1 MVAQPSTLTHEVSD
15 VYGRHYRI
23 GESAEELTG
32 HSRRSLV
39 WAAWVC
45 MVAISPLQYAFGA
58 AALGLQP
65 VHGQVL
71 TFWLFAGFVACQAGA
86 AAPVAWLH
94 RSSKVSPVQLTV
106 CGGLMAA
113 LGMLSLGHVDG
124 FAGALLGYG
133 VVGGVGAGIVYSTC
147 LTTAAKWYPD
157 RRTATIGFVTGGFA
171 CGAVPAIAALLVLGY
186 DGQPAVFT
194 AAAVV
199 AVVVVLTAGRML
211 QDPPAHWWP
220 ADIDAQAWAVDHK
233 LNRSLPNNMPA
244 VRHYTPGE
252 ALRTG
257 VLPLIWLL
265 LASITAVSLFGIAFV
280 AGFAV
285 SEGMGAVVAGLA
297 TAVLAAV
304 NGVVRAAAGRLSD
317 RFGRRSVLTWVLALE
332 GMAQFG
338 LVLSG
343 RSGSAW
349 VFVGCAAL
357 VGLGGG
363 AFYAIFA
370 NVVLEY
376 FGDRSLLQNQAV
388 VYSAKAAGGVLGI
401 GLAAVLVAG
410 VGYEPVFSAA
420 GLLGLGAA
428 MMVRLLRQ
436 PGRPALPAG
445 NRLGTPAVP
454 DQARR

>member
-1 MVAQPSTLTHEVSD
+1 MVAQPSTVTREVSD

-32 HSRRSLV
+32 HSRRSLM
-39 WAAWVC
+39 WAAWAC

-58 AALGLQP
+58 AALGLQT
-65 VHGQVL
+65 VHGPVQ
-71 TFWLFAGFVACQAGA
+71 TFWLLAAFVACQAGV

-94 RSSKVSPVQLTV
+94 RSAIASPVHLTV
-106 CGGLMAA
+106 AGGLLSAA
-113 LGMLSLGHVDG
+113 GMLSLAHADG
-124 FAGALLGYG
+124 FAGALLGYA
-133 VVGGVGAGIVYSTC
+133 VVGGGGAGAVYSTC

-171 CGAVPAIAALLVLGY
+171 CGAVPAIVAMLVLGY
-186 DGQPAVFT
+186 DAQPVVFT
-194 AAAVV
+194 AAAAV
-199 AVVVVLTAGRML
+199 AVVVVLVAGRML

-285 SEGMGAVVAGLA
+285 SEGMGAAVAGLA
-297 TAVLAAV
+297 TGVLAAV

-332 GMAQFG
+332 GLAQFG

-343 RSGSAW
+343 RSGSAV

-401 GLAAVLVAG
+401 GVAAVLVARA
-410 VGYEPVFSAA
+410 GYEPVFAAA
-420 GLLGLGAA
+420 GFLGLGAA
-428 MMVRLLRQ
+428 MLVRFLRQ

-445 NRLGTPAVP
+445 DRLGTPTVP